1 MEYNVFQTIVVG
13 GDDRMRI
20 LIAEDEVEI
29 AKALQVVLEH
39 NRYKVDT
46 VHTGIDALAYADQ
59 QNYDLIVL
67 DIMMP
72 GLDGISVLKSIRAK
86 SLPVPVLMLTAKG
99 ELEDRVAGLSA
110 GADDYL
116 AKPFATAE
124 FLARVKALLR
134 RSNIYLPDIL
144 ELADTQLNCNT
155 YELITA
161 KNMIRLNNKE
171 FQLMELFLRNPRNV
185 FSTEQLMERIW
196 GYESESEINVVWTYI
211 SNLRKKLSILES
223 GLVIKTIRGAGFA
236 LEEM

>member
-1 MEYNVFQTIVVG
+1 
-13 GDDRMRI
+13 MRI

>member
-1 MEYNVFQTIVVG
+1 
-13 GDDRMRI
+13 MRI

-39 NRYKVDT
+39 NRYKVDI
-46 VHTGIDALAYADQ
+46 VHTGIDALAYANQ

>member
-1 MEYNVFQTIVVG
+1 
-13 GDDRMRI
+13 MRI

-39 NRYKVDT
+39 NRYKVDI
-46 VHTGIDALAYADQ
+46 VHTGIDALAYANQ

-161 KNMIRLNNKE
+161 NNMIRLNNKE

-211 SNLRKKLSILES
+211 SNLRKKLSKLGS

>member
-1 MEYNVFQTIVVG
+1 
-13 GDDRMRI
+13 MRI

-116 AKPFATAE
+116 TKPFATAE

-134 RSNIYLPDIL
+134 RSNIYMPDIL

-161 KNMIRLNNKE
+161 NNTIRLNNKE

-185 FSTEQLMERIW
+185 FSTEQLMDRIW

-211 SNLRKKLSILES
+211 SNLRKKLNTLES
-223 GLVIKTIRGAGFA
+223 KVTIKTIRGAGFA
-236 LEEM
+236 LEEI

>member
-1 MEYNVFQTIVVG
+1 
-13 GDDRMRI
+13 MRI

-39 NRYKVDT
+39 NRYKVDI

-161 KNMIRLNNKE
+161 NNMIRLNNKE

-211 SNLRKKLSILES
+211 SNLRKKLSKLGS

>member
-1 MEYNVFQTIVVG
+1 
-13 GDDRMRI
+13 MRI

-211 SNLRKKLSILES
+211 SNLRKKLNTLES